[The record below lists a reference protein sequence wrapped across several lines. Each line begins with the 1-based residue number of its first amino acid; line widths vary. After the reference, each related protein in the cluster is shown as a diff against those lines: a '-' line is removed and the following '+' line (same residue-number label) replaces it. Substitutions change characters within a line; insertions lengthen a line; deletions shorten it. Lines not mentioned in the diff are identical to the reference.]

1 MQALPGIV
9 QGLRDPLG
17 TILQLLT
24 GVLSHLIATARAD
37 LNTELTRYLFSTVD
51 PTASGVRALTANPAV
66 ARLNGSLALV
76 ADVLVGLVLLY
87 ASLRT
92 IFERSIHATYGL
104 QVVIPRVMAALVMVH
119 GSIYFIQMAVDLN
132 NAIGMVARSLG
143 GPLTT
148 DTLPWSGSMSAAT
161 VSIIQ
166 GSQDL
171 FHALFAL
178 GVVVAVVILVVS
190 YVVRTALLEVLIVL
204 APLAALCSVLPDTRH
219 YAFTWLRLFMVAV
232 FMQAVQLIILRVA
245 TAVGFGAGSGIA
257 ESLFAL
263 ATLWI
268 VIKVPGTLHAA
279 THVERH
285 GHIAL
290 RHVQRTMHR
299 ALTPAH
305 HAVRHRSTS

>member
-37 LNTELTRYLFSTVD
+37 LNAELTRYLFSTVD
-51 PTASGVRALTANPAV
+51 PTASGVRPLTANPAV

-76 ADVLVGLVLLY
+76 ADVLVGVVLLY

-92 IFERSIHATYGL
+92 IFERSIHASYGL

-119 GSIYFIQMAVDLN
+119 GSTYFIQMAIDLN
-132 NAIGMVARSLG
+132 NAMGNVARSLG

-148 DTLPWSGSMSAAT
+148 DTLPWSASMSAAT

-171 FHALFAL
+171 FHAIFAL
-178 GVVVAVVILVVS
+178 GVVVAVVILVLS
-190 YVVRTALLEVLIVL
+190 YVVRTSLLEVLIVL

-290 RHVQRTMHR
+290 RHVQRSMHR
-299 ALTPAH
+299 ALAPAH
-305 HAVRHRSTS
+305 HAVRHRSTP

>member
-1 MQALPGIV
+1 MQSIPGIV

-17 TILQLLT
+17 TVLQLLT
-24 GVLSHLIATARAD
+24 GVLAHLIATARAD
-37 LNTELTRYLFSTVD
+37 LSSELTRYLFSTVD
-51 PTASGVRALTANPAV
+51 PTASGVRPLTANPAV

-92 IFERSIHATYGL
+92 IFERSVHARYGL

-132 NAIGMVARSLG
+132 NALATIARSLG

-148 DTLPWSGSMSAAT
+148 EKLPWSGSMSAAT
-161 VSIIQ
+161 VSVIQ
-166 GSQDL
+166 GSQDV
-171 FHALFAL
+171 FHAIFAL
-178 GVVVAVVILVVS
+178 GVVVAVVILVLS
-190 YVVRTALLEVLIVL
+190 YVIRTAMLEVLIVL

-285 GHIAL
+285 AHIAA
-290 RHVQRTMHR
+290 RHVKRSVHR
-299 ALTPAH
+299 ALVPAH
-305 HAVRHRSTS
+305 RAVRHR